1 MNKTSYGDMPTTL
14 GHAAVKVAQVR
25 SLIRLG
31 KGTPRPAPHSASTR
45 HTCYIEVP
53 VLEGGAAVGPA
64 VLGWSTPS
72 SGHAVRVSARPAAAI
87 LMLLPG
93 VVDACVASGA
103 LVKI

>member
-1 MNKTSYGDMPTTL
+1 MKKTSYGRMCTTL
-14 GHAAVKVAQVR
+14 GSAAVKVAQVC
-25 SLIRLG
+25 SFFRLSR
-31 KGTPRPAPHSASTR
+31 GTPQLAPHCASTR
-45 HTCYIEVP
+45 GTCYILVP

-72 SGHAVRVSARPAAAI
+72 TGHAVRVSARPAAAI

-103 LVKI
+103 LVQN